1 MYRPSCAIGVRFNAF
16 IGLIFLKEEIG
27 LLRNRKWKVVLGL
40 LTAVVLGG
48 GFYTYHWYS
57 GVKET
62 FNVSMHQKVE
72 AIDSSVTKE
81 KMEKKDPLNVLLLGV
96 DEREGDRG
104 RSDSMMILSLNPEAQ
119 ETKII
124 SIPRDT
130 RTVMEGNEPEAGR
143 LDKINHAYAFG
154 GTNMSVSTVERF
166 LDIDLD
172 HYVRVNMEG
181 LAMLVDT
188 VGGITVDNPL
198 DWYDEG
204 DYLEGYHY
212 KKGDITLDGPQ
223 ALGYV
228 RMRYEDPNG
237 DAGRNERQRQ
247 VIEAIL
253 EKGNQIGSVT
263 KLNEF
268 MSVLGNHVKTDID
281 LVGVRD
287 LFFHYRQASQQISNY
302 QMSGR
307 DAMID
312 GIYYL
317 QVDPQEIDRVHHMI
331 MN

>member
-1 MYRPSCAIGVRFNAF
+1 MF
-16 IGLIFLKEEIG
+16 
-27 LLRNRKWKVVLGL
+27 RNRRWKIVLAL
-40 LTAVVLGG
+40 VSVTVLGG
-48 GFYTYHWYS
+48 VFYTYHWYS

-62 FNVSMHQKVE
+62 FNVSMHQKVS

-81 KMEKKDPLNVLLLGV
+81 KIEKKDPLNVLLLGV
-96 DEREGDRG
+96 DEREGDQG

-130 RTVMEGNEPEAGR
+130 RTVMEGDEPESGN

-166 LDIDLD
+166 LTIDLD

-188 VGGITVDNPL
+188 VGGITVNNAL
-198 DWYDEG
+198 DWYGEG

-212 KKGDITLDGPQ
+212 KKGEITLDGPQ

-253 EKGNQIGSVT
+253 EKGNQIASVT

-268 MSVLGNHVKTDID
+268 MSVLGDHVKTDID
-281 LVGVRD
+281 LGSVRN

-302 QMSGR
+302 QMTGT
-307 DAMID
+307 DVMID

-317 QVDPQEIDRVHHMI
+317 QVDAQEIDRVREMI
-331 MN
+331 VD

>member
-1 MYRPSCAIGVRFNAF
+1 M
-16 IGLIFLKEEIG
+16 
-27 LLRNRKWKVVLGL
+27 LRSRKWKVVLGL
-40 LTAVVLGG
+40 LTAVVLAG

-81 KMEKKDPLNVLLLGV
+81 KIEKKDPLNVLLLGV

-104 RSDSMMILSLNPEAQ
+104 RSDSMMILSLNPGTQ

-204 DYLEGYHY
+204 DYSEGYHY
-212 KKGDITLDGPQ
+212 KEGEITLDGPQ

-281 LVGVRD
+281 LGGARD

-302 QMSGR
+302 QMTGR